1 MVKVI
6 ASSLRKGN
14 VVEQDGNLHVIL
26 TAENVHPGKG
36 NSVTNVNMRRISDGV
51 KVIGRWRTVEMV
63 EKADVDDRVYD
74 YLYSDGEGHH
84 FMEPQTYEQITVP
97 DDVIGDQKAYLTDGM
112 KVHLM
117 THEGVALSMELP
129 QRLTFEIVETEPVVK
144 GQTASSSYKPA
155 VLNNGLRVMV
165 PPHIDTGTR
174 IVILTEDNSYV
185 ERAKD

>member
-14 VVEQDGNLHVIL
+14 VVEQDGNLHVVL

-36 NSVTNVNMRRISDGV
+36 NSITNVNMRRISDGV
-51 KVIGRWRTVEMV
+51 KVVGRWRTVEMV
-63 EKADVDDRVYD
+63 EKADVDDREYD

-84 FMEPQTYEQITVP
+84 FMEPVSYEQITVH

-112 KVHLM
+112 KVHLK
-117 THEGVALSMELP
+117 TFEGTALAMELP
-129 QRLTFEIVETEPVVK
+129 QRVTVEIVETEPVVK

-155 VLNNGLRVMV
+155 LLTNGLRVMV
-165 PPHIDTGTR
+165 PPHIGAGIR

>member
-1 MVKVI
+1 MKVI

-36 NSVTNVNMRRISDGV
+36 NSITNVNMRRISDGV
-51 KVIGRWRTVEMV
+51 KVVGRWRTVEMV
-63 EKADVDDRVYD
+63 EKADVDDREYD

-84 FMEPQTYEQITVP
+84 FMEPVSYEQITVS
-97 DDVIGDQKAYLTDGM
+97 DDVVGDQRAYLTDGM
-112 KVHLM
+112 KVHLK
-117 THEGVALSMELP
+117 TFEGNALSMELP

-155 VLNNGLRVMV
+155 LLNNGLRVMV
-165 PPHIDTGTR
+165 PPHIGAGTR
-174 IVILTEDNSYV
+174 IVILTDDNSYV